1 MPVVSLSYERLS
13 RMVGAPVEEVRK
25 SLPFLG
31 LDIEYEDGDT
41 VRIEYSPNRLDYST
55 EYGLALGLRGM
66 LDIETGIYPVRIA
79 AAKWRLEADESVLPV
94 RPAITGMVA
103 REHRLDTNDI
113 KQIIAMQEDLH
124 EGLGRKRRK
133 LAIGLHDLDK
143 MVFPLRY
150 TTVTRDF
157 EFQPL
162 GQTEPM
168 AVHRILS
175 ETDQGIHYG
184 RLLLGERIPV
194 ILDGA
199 GRVASMPPVINSSHT
214 TVTEDTRNL
223 FIDITGAAIRDIENA
238 LAVVCVTL
246 QAAGFA
252 LERVNVSGAGNHTP
266 EMATREMTISHAA
279 PNRMIGL
286 EMTSEE
292 TAGCLRRSR
301 LDARVDGSIIHC
313 TIPAYRFD
321 MFGPMDIVE
330 EVALGYGVDNME
342 PSVPGVQTVGQ
353 PSEVSARL
361 RCIDRTMTGLGF
373 TEAVNSSLIGSDVTS
388 RAGGSAS
395 QGARRITVA
404 NSKSQSHTTLRH
416 SLLPGLLENL
426 SGNIHEPYPHRL
438 YETGTTFKRTSE
450 DFVSEPI
457 HLGCVT
463 AHQGASYS
471 EAKSVLKSVLGA
483 GLAEEMRTPPA
494 DGASFRQG
502 RTAAVEV
509 SGAQIGTIG
518 EISGEVCRAF
528 RIREGISVAAFEMD
542 VSGLIFDR

>member
-13 RMVGAPVEEVRK
+13 RMVGAPAGEVRR

-31 LDIEYEDGDT
+31 LDIEHEQGDT
-41 VRIEYSPNRLDYST
+41 VRIEYSPNRPDYST
-55 EYGLALGLRGM
+55 EYGVALGLRGM
-66 LDIETGIYPVRIA
+66 LDIETGIYPARISA
-79 AAKWRLEADESVLPV
+79 AGWRLEADESVRTV

-103 REHRLDTNDI
+103 RERGLDACDI

-143 MVFPLRY
+143 MSFPLRY
-150 TTVTRDF
+150 TTVTREF
-157 EFQPL
+157 EFPPL
-162 GQTEPM
+162 GQAEPM
-168 AVHRILS
+168 PVHRILS
-175 ETDQGIHYG
+175 ETDQGVRYG
-184 RLLLGERIPV
+184 PLLFGDRIPV
-194 ILDGA
+194 ILDSED
-199 GRVASMPPVINSSHT
+199 RVASMPPVINSSHT
-214 TVTEDTRNL
+214 TVTEGTRNL
-223 FIDITGAAIRDIENA
+223 LVDITGGAIPDIENA

-252 LERVNVSGAGNHTP
+252 LERLEVSGAGNRTP
-266 EMATREMTISHAA
+266 ELATREMSIDHAA

-286 EMTSEE
+286 EMTAEE

-301 LDARVDGSIIHC
+301 LDARVDGDTIRC
-313 TIPAYRFD
+313 TVPAYRFD

-342 PSVPGVQTVGQ
+342 PTIPGVRTVGQ
-353 PSEVSARL
+353 PSRLSARL
-361 RCIDRTMTGLGF
+361 GCIGRVMTGLGF
-373 TEAVNSSLIGSDVTS
+373 TEAVNSSLIGSEIIS

-395 QGARRITVA
+395 QEARRITVA
-404 NSKSQSHTTLRH
+404 GSKSQSHTTLRH
-416 SLLPGLLENL
+416 ALIPRLLENL

-438 YETGTTFKRTSE
+438 YETGTVFERTDE
-450 DFVSEPI
+450 DFVAEPV

-483 GLAEEMRTPPA
+483 GGPAAEVRTPPVDEA
-494 DGASFRQG
+494 PFRRG
-502 RTAAVEV
+502 RAAAVEV
-509 SGAQIGTIG
+509 GGARVGIVG

-528 RIREGISVAAFEMD
+528 RIREGVSVAAFEID
-542 VSGLIFDR
+542 VS

>member
-1 MPVVSLSYERLS
+1 MPVVSLSYGRLS
-13 RMVGAPVEEVRK
+13 RMVGAPTEEVRK

-31 LDIEYEDGDT
+31 LDIEHEDGDT
-41 VRIEYSPNRLDYST
+41 VRIEYSPNRPDYST
-55 EYGLALGLRGM
+55 EYGVALGLRGM
-66 LDIETGIYPVRIA
+66 LDIETGTYPVKIA
-79 AAKWRLEADESVLPV
+79 ESGWRLEADESVLPV

-103 REHRLDTNDI
+103 REHRLDTQDI

-143 MVFPLRY
+143 MAFPLRY
-150 TTVTRDF
+150 TTVARDF
-157 EFQPL
+157 EFPPL
-162 GQTEPM
+162 GQAEPM
-168 AVHRILS
+168 PVQRILA
-175 ETDQGIHYG
+175 ETDQGVHYG
-184 RLLLGERIPV
+184 PLLSGERVPI
-194 ILDGA
+194 ILDSN

-223 FIDITGAAIRDIENA
+223 FVDITGASTTDIENA

-252 LERVNVSGAGNHTP
+252 LERLSVSGAGNRTP
-266 EMATREMTISHAA
+266 ELATREMVISHSA

-286 EMTSEE
+286 EMTAEE

-301 LDARVDGSIIHC
+301 LGARIDGSTIRC

-342 PSVPGVQTVGQ
+342 PTVPGVRTVGQ
-353 PSEVSARL
+353 PSDVSARL
-361 RCIDRTMTGLGF
+361 QYLDRIMTGLGF
-373 TEAVNSSLIGSDVTS
+373 TEAVNSSLIGEGIIA
-388 RAGGSAS
+388 RAGQSVWHD
-395 QGARRITVA
+395 ARGIAVA
-404 NSKSQSHTTLRH
+404 NSKSQSHTTLRY
-416 SLLPGLLENL
+416 SLIPGLLENL

-438 YETGTTFKRTSE
+438 YETGTVFERTSE
-450 DFVSEPI
+450 DFVDEPA
-457 HLGCVT
+457 HLGCVM

-471 EAKSVLKSVLGA
+471 EAKSILKSVLGS
-483 GLAEEMRTPPA
+483 GLAGEMRTPPA
-494 DGASFRQG
+494 EGSPFRPG
-502 RTAAVEV
+502 RTAAVDVDGARIGIMGEV
-509 SGAQIGTIG
+509 S
-518 EISGEVCRAF
+518 EEVRRAF
-528 RIREGISVAAFEMD
+528 RIRDGISVAAFEID